1 MTTVPIASLTPTQS
15 NAQDICIDA
24 VVTLLWPYSSGTRQ
38 CALLFAEPDFRL
50 RYKKG
55 QVRVCFSGA
64 SAQAVATSGIGIGD
78 EVSLRL
84 DGAEWVQSGN
94 AVKTPGRSIDWE
106 LVYDRKLQLH
116 IRRNGEIVK
125 DVAVNEPSPGT
136 SPRNTAP
143 ATRHAARTVNLRNG
157 VNDRHHETGV
167 YASPAFVKRLRL
179 SDHFFM
185 PSLNDPFADMDEI
198 STEQSCKKRR
208 TTYGRMSGQWRY
220 AERTPSPEKDDA
232 GVASGPEN
240 IVMQGLEDVQT
251 PEQSPAR
258 DETHVEDVLSTD
270 RSLPQNELVPAS
282 QPTPAVLDVD
292 SSTIRDSPESPA
304 KNAPEEDASLN
315 TVLDYSHSRANASSP
330 GLESPTVVHMPDSH
344 RPDAAEANAQRDDLQ
359 AAQRADEAGNDENAK
374 NSFDNAMG
382 PPELPRL
389 QMPSSPYSMV
399 EEVGV
404 NTTIADDTA
413 VNTGPRTPV
422 IQPVPS
428 ASLPLPSPFPSD
440 LRIHSLSPLLQSAPV
455 SSVAGSAE
463 EQKDAGA
470 STGAAGM
477 ETHALDTSSP
487 RASLTNHGAHDD
499 SSQAAATYRHDTI
512 IPNEDS
518 PSQQSNAAPEE
529 QQSRATQGIQIPL
542 SSPDL
547 ASLLSNA
554 GSVFRLPEGG
564 NEERGTPRSVSFG
577 NEDAFPVGDGSD
589 DNDTDDEEVYHP
601 YGIDE
606 PDEENYMSAHGD
618 EDRRVL
624 LDDDDQSSEVL
635 EMENR
640 SDDDE
645 GSEYRY
651 DNQNNAEIVES
662 ESSSYQSVSEDEDED
677 LRLMREDPE
686 IPSVF
691 RELEQEFRQASR
703 QDLSNDVVGDDA
715 LSDECEDED
724 QQYAANQASQ
734 TTVQRHRYTSS
745 PDDEDQSVG
754 DTSYSIHAPGSVHEI
769 QDTFDGSPVAYS
781 FGLDGAA
788 SSRVEPTFTRSAGV
802 PSSLPMQDEAHPV
815 PFQSM
820 DREYTKGTLHTQEQE
835 GSSHAIQDEV
845 FEWPEPNDVPSHTQL
860 HSSPLPPMSPEVINL
875 ASSSDAGEDEQVAD
889 IDLMKRDDGPLPA
902 SESADQ
908 LMESAIQ
915 QEPDQMVEHAVY
927 TERTRNSSSPAPVIG
942 EAEAMSPWVEV
953 QDDLR
958 ANGSLGELLR
968 SRGSTPDTVFH
979 AEVTVEQSSGN
990 TGSRPAS
997 PRSVVDAEFADLEML
1012 RATSPSQRQ
1021 TDRIEDAAQIRVAES
1036 SLFRGDLV
1044 MSGNAEYEGTR
1055 TSEQDISIDPQLLAS
1070 SGPATPKAGESFAD
1084 VPGYVHAVPEH
1095 SVAVESQVSEYL
1107 QLSPP
1112 QIHTMHISELS
1123 PTEASA
1129 SPEMLHE
1136 DPASDT
1142 NEGMDT
1148 HEPAPYHQGLGSAAV
1163 TPQADDSMVA
1173 DARTTA
1179 TSVVDVVS
1187 SSFYRLSPT
1196 PNPTPTTSRPT
1207 APIEEIDLSQV
1218 EPDGSF
1224 FRRRAVVPLAQRAVI
1239 ADSVDSPDTIL
1250 VLESS
1255 RPSSLDRMDSSA
1267 PRSEPNTYN
1276 IPAQKPW
1283 MPSQELGSFLSQRIG
1298 TARDDLPTIM
1308 DLLGDG
1314 YNMAGQTA
1322 TAEAE
1327 RLDDDL
1333 LAEFAEQG
1341 QTSGDE
1347 VETVSDDG
1355 VVRCTCKR
1363 HDYPG
1368 SGPGGFFIQCD
1379 SCSVWQHGGCVGIV
1393 DESSAPDTYFCEI
1406 CTSAAEQE
1414 CVTGSP
1420 ESHTRPPKK
1429 MSGLHTELPFSPE
1442 PSQPKLQEAR
1452 QVQSVTAQLDREF
1465 LLTPQPTRQP
1475 FVNTMVHSRTELPT
1489 SSNQKSLVSR
1499 ISEVPDVI
1507 SAWFTPRNS
1516 SGTVKSEPKVWSPR
1530 ESNRHRSETVD
1541 TRMSL
1546 SQEAEAEAEYGFGGT
1561 GKKVFKPEARAQQEP
1576 QQQSEKLRRIFHRAS
1591 SPTTGSQGLSTALAY
1606 FYPLLSLPTQ
1616 LNQSSTVDVIAVAT
1630 STSSD
1635 PVRAKAGPRD
1645 YYTIFHIA
1653 DPSVHH
1659 SESQSGSDQAEVLHK
1674 DTMVEIFR
1682 PWKASLPYCRPGD
1695 VVLLRGFTVRSR
1707 KHRPY
1712 LLSCDASAW
1721 CVWRPDGKE
1730 EVKGPPVEIGEEE
1743 RQEVKRLETWWGD
1756 MVASEQRGVD
1766 VE

>member
-15 NAQDICIDA
+15 NAQDICVDA

-64 SAQAVATSGIGIGD
+64 SARAVATSGVGIGD

-106 LVYDRKLQLH
+106 LVYDRKLHLH

-125 DVAVNEPSPGT
+125 DVAVKEPSPGT
-136 SPRNTAP
+136 SPGNTAP
-143 ATRHAARTVNLRNG
+143 ATRHAARTVDLRNG

-167 YASPAFVKRLRL
+167 YASPACVKRLRL

-198 STEQSCKKRR
+198 STEQSRKKRR

-220 AERTPSPEKDDA
+220 AERTPSLEKEDA

-240 IVMQGLEDVQT
+240 IVMQGLEGVQT

-258 DETHVEDVLSTD
+258 DEDHVEDVLSTGH
-270 RSLPQNELVPAS
+270 SLPQNELVPAG
-282 QPTPAVLDVD
+282 QPTSTDLAVDL
-292 SSTIRDSPESPA
+292 STIRDSSEPPA
-304 KNAPEEDASLN
+304 KNAPEETASLH
-315 TVLDYSHSRANASSP
+315 TVLDYSHSRASASSP
-330 GLESPTVVHMPDSH
+330 GVESLTLIHMPDSH
-344 RPDAAEANAQRDDLQ
+344 RADAAEANAQRDDLQ
-359 AAQRADEAGNDENAK
+359 EAQPADRPGDDENAET
-374 NSFDNAMG
+374 SFDNVMG
-382 PPELPRL
+382 PPVLPRL
-389 QMPSSPYSMV
+389 QMPSSPYNMV
-399 EEVGV
+399 EEVGA
-404 NTTIADDTA
+404 NTINAGDT
-413 VNTGPRTPV
+413 VTNTGPRTPV
-422 IQPVPS
+422 LQPIPS

-440 LRIHSLSPLLQSAPV
+440 LRIHNLSPLLQSARV
-455 SSVAGSAE
+455 SSVAGSVE

-470 STGAAGM
+470 STGVAGM

-487 RASLTNHGAHDD
+487 RASLTNHEAHDD
-499 SSQAAATYRHDTI
+499 SFQAAATYRHDTMVL
-512 IPNEDS
+512 NEDS

-529 QQSRATQGIQIPL
+529 QQSRATQGIPIPL

-564 NEERGTPRSVSFG
+564 NEERGTPTSVSFG
-577 NEDAFPVGDGSD
+577 NEDALPVGDGSD

-601 YGIDE
+601 YGIDQ

-624 LDDDDQSSEVL
+624 LDDEDQSSEVF

-651 DNQNNAEIVES
+651 DNQNNAEIVET

-703 QDLSNDVVGDDA
+703 QDLSHDVVGDDA
-715 LSDECEDED
+715 LSDESEDED
-724 QQYAANQASQ
+724 QQYATNQASQ
-734 TTVQRHRYTSS
+734 TTMHQHRHTSS
-745 PDDEDQSVG
+745 FDDEDQSEG
-754 DTSYSIHAPGSVHEI
+754 DTSYSIHAPGSVHGI

-788 SSRVEPTFTRSAGV
+788 SSKVEPAFTRSAGV
-802 PSSLPMQDEAHPV
+802 PSSLPMQDEAHLVPV
-815 PFQSM
+815 QSM

-835 GSSHAIQDEV
+835 GSSYAIQDEV

-875 ASSSDAGEDEQVAD
+875 ASSSDAGEDDQIAD
-889 IDLMKRDDGPLPA
+889 IDLMKRDDVPLPA
-902 SESADQ
+902 SETADQ

-915 QEPDQMVEHAVY
+915 QEPDQMAEHAAVY
-927 TERTRNSSSPAPVIG
+927 TGRARNSSSPSPAIG
-942 EAEAMSPWVEV
+942 EAEVMSPWVEV
-953 QDDLR
+953 QDDFS
-958 ANGSLGELLR
+958 ADGSPRKLLR
-968 SRGSTPDTVFH
+968 SRSSTPDPALH
-979 AEVTVEQSSGN
+979 AEVTAQQSLGN
-990 TGSRPAS
+990 TASRPAS
-997 PRSVVDAEFADLEML
+997 PRSVVNVELAVLETL
-1012 RATSPSQRQ
+1012 RATSPSQGQ
-1021 TDRIEDAAQIRVAES
+1021 TDHNGDAALIKVAES
-1036 SLFRGDLV
+1036 SLLVSDLV
-1044 MSGNAEYEGTR
+1044 MSGNAEYEGTN
-1055 TSEQDISIDPQLLAS
+1055 TSEQDTSIDPQLLAS
-1070 SGPATPKAGESFAD
+1070 SGPATPKAGESFAE
-1084 VPGYVHAVPEH
+1084 VPGSVHAVPEH

-1112 QIHTMHISELS
+1112 QIHALDMSEMS

-1136 DPASDT
+1136 DPASDI

-1148 HEPAPYHQGLGSAAV
+1148 YEPAPHHERLRSAS
-1163 TPQADDSMVA
+1163 PPLQADDMVVGE
-1173 DARTTA
+1173 ARTTA
-1179 TSVVDVVS
+1179 TSAIDVAS
-1187 SSFYRLSPT
+1187 SSFYRLSTTPNPT
-1196 PNPTPTTSRPT
+1196 PTPTPTTSRPI
-1207 APIEEIDLSQV
+1207 APIEEVDLSQV

-1224 FRRRAVVPLAQRAVI
+1224 VRRRADVPLARRAVV

-1267 PRSEPNTYN
+1267 PGSDTNTYN
-1276 IPAQKPW
+1276 ITAQKPW

-1314 YNMAGQTA
+1314 YNVAGQTA
-1322 TAEAE
+1322 AAAEAE
-1327 RLDDDL
+1327 SLDDDL

-1347 VETVSDDG
+1347 VETLSDDG
-1355 VVRCTCKR
+1355 IIRCTCKR

-1379 SCSVWQHGGCVGIV
+1379 SCSVWQHGGCVGIA

-1406 CTSAAEQE
+1406 CTSSAEQE

-1420 ESHTRPPKK
+1420 ESHTRPATK
-1429 MSGLHTELPFSPE
+1429 MPSLHTELPFSPE

-1452 QVQSVTAQLDREF
+1452 QVQSVTAPSDREF
-1465 LLTPQPTRQP
+1465 LLTPEPTRQP
-1475 FVNTMVHSRTELPT
+1475 FVNTVVHPRTELPT

-1507 SAWFTPRNS
+1507 SAWFTPRKS

-1530 ESNRHRSETVD
+1530 ESTRHRSETVD
-1541 TRMSL
+1541 TITSL
-1546 SQEAEAEAEYGFGGT
+1546 SQEAEAEAKYGVGGT
-1561 GKKVFKPEARAQQEP
+1561 GKKVFKSEGRAQQEP

-1591 SPTTGSQGLSTALAY
+1591 SPTTGSQGLSTALA
-1606 FYPLLSLPTQ
+1606 
-1616 LNQSSTVDVIAVAT
+1616 
-1630 STSSD
+1630 
-1635 PVRAKAGPRD
+1635 
-1645 YYTIFHIA
+1645 
-1653 DPSVHH
+1653 
-1659 SESQSGSDQAEVLHK
+1659 
-1674 DTMVEIFR
+1674 
-1682 PWKASLPYCRPGD
+1682 
-1695 VVLLRGFTVRSR
+1695 
-1707 KHRPY
+1707 
-1712 LLSCDASAW
+1712 
-1721 CVWRPDGKE
+1721 
-1730 EVKGPPVEIGEEE
+1730 
-1743 RQEVKRLETWWGD
+1743 
-1756 MVASEQRGVD
+1756 
-1766 VE
+1766 